1 MNLSSPRIS
10 FIIPTFNREEFLPI
24 VLESLL
30 EQLGSNHEIVV
41 IDDGSTDNT
50 KAVVQRYIAEN
61 VRYIRISNSERGA
74 ARNFGATVSR
84 SDYLNFFDSDDYAL
98 PNHVSVAENFICS
111 NENPDWFHLNFAFL
125 QDGKLTSAPSFS
137 DFQSLED
144 ALVDGNC
151 FSCNGVFVKRNFFL
165 NNLFSEDRELSGSE
179 DYELWLRLYWKSKPL
194 FSNVVTSVVVDHQNR
209 SVKHGVDERFFL
221 RIQSLM
227 RSVDLIKTN
236 TPGDYLKIRRIKSGI
251 YSYGSLHTSD
261 RVTTKFWAMM
271 YLVYSFIQCPSVV
284 FNRRILV
291 VIRNL
296 LFRW

>member
-1 MNLSSPRIS
+1 MNLPSPRVS

-50 KAVVQRYIAEN
+50 EAVVQRYIAEN
-61 VRYIRISNSERGA
+61 VRYVRISNSERGA
-74 ARNFGATVSR
+74 ARNFGAKLSR
-84 SDYLNFFDSDDYAL
+84 GDYLNFFDSDDYAL
-98 PNHVSVAENFICS
+98 PNHVSVAENFICTK
-111 NENPDWFHLNFAFL
+111 ENPDWFHLNFAFL
-125 QDGKLTSAPSFS
+125 RDGKLTSAPAFS
-137 DFQSLED
+137 GFQSLEI
-144 ALVDGNC
+144 AFFDGNC
-151 FSCNGVFVKRNFFL
+151 FSCNGVFIKRNFFL
-165 NNLFSEDRELSGSE
+165 NNLFSEHRELSGSE

-194 FSNVVTSVVVDHQNR
+194 FSNAVTSVVVDHQNR
-209 SVKHGVDERFFL
+209 SVKRGVDERFFL
-221 RIQSLM
+221 RIQSLV
-227 RSVDLIKTN
+227 RAVDLIKTN
-236 TPGDYLKIRRIKSGI
+236 TPGDHLKIRRINSGI

-261 RVTTKFWAMM
+261 CATTKFSAMM
-271 YLVYSFIQCPSVV
+271 YLVFSFIQCPSVV